1 MAKENYAA
9 IIDQDNVTEEV
20 KDIAVKYDP
29 LNRSGGEGF
38 HVNKDGKLEIEEHK
52 VMKSHRIIQDK
63 IPNDSIR
70 IVELPSESGQLIHQ
84 YGENGF
90 RMYNLPKPA
99 KGDVIGLLGRN
110 GIGKTTALKILSGEI
125 TPNMG
130 NHSEELDINQVV
142 DEISASVLVE
152 HLREAHKDRIS
163 VSRKPQIASEYSID
177 KKVLEV
183 LDIDKDIA
191 DELSIDRLLDKE
203 LSSLSGGELQR
214 VLVSNALSEESDVY
228 IFDEPSSFLDVRQ
241 RVDTSDVISEN
252 VADKST
258 TFVVDH
264 DLTFL
269 ESLCDTVHILY
280 GDTNNYGV
288 VSNPISTR
296 NGINDYVRGYVSSDD
311 VRIRD
316 TQFEFDIR
324 SSENKQLE
332 SERVSYSDFEV
343 SVGSFELSVSEGEIK
358 QSQVV
363 GILGENGLGKTTYA
377 KALAGQLDT
386 NMDFDFTVSYK
397 PQYLEVGEDS
407 ISTEA
412 YLSRIP
418 DINRSTMRD
427 MKRKLDIESLMQQDI
442 GSLSG
447 GELQKLSLAICL
459 SREADI
465 YLLDEPSA
473 YLDVETRNQVGQ
485 LLKGYSNKTGNPVL
499 VIDHDIFLIS
509 TVSDNVVVFSG
520 QSGSHGNATSVIGL
534 REGMNKFLS
543 EMDVTL
549 RKDRDTNRPKFN
561 SRGSQLDREQRNK
574 GEYYR

>member
-1 MAKENYAA
+1 MAKENYTA

-38 HVNKDGKLEIEEHK
+38 HVDKNGKLKIEEQK

-63 IPNDSIR
+63 IPNDSIN
-70 IVELPSESGQLIHQ
+70 IVELPSESGELIHQ

-90 RMYNLPKPA
+90 RIYNLPKPVE
-99 KGDVIGLLGRN
+99 GEIIGLLGRN
-110 GIGKTTALKILSGEI
+110 GIGKTTALRILSGETI
-125 TPNMG
+125 PNMG
-130 NHSEELDINQVV
+130 LHEEDLSIDDVV
-142 DEISASVLVE
+142 DQVTESILVE
-152 HLREAHKDRIS
+152 HLREAHKSDIS

-177 KKVLEV
+177 KKVSEV
-183 LDIDKDIA
+183 LDVEDSMSED
-191 DELSIDRLLDKE
+191 LSVNQLLDKK

-214 VLVSNALSEESDVY
+214 VLVLNALSNESDVY

-241 RVDTSDVISEN
+241 RVDASDVISEN
-252 VADKST
+252 VGDEST

-288 VSNPISTR
+288 VSNPVSTR

-311 VRIRD
+311 VKIRD

-324 SSENKQLE
+324 SSEDKQLE
-332 SERVSYSDFEV
+332 SSRVSYPDFKV
-343 SVGSFELSVSEGEIK
+343 NIGDFNLSVSEGDIK

-377 KALAGQLDT
+377 KALAGQLDST
-386 NMDFDFTVSYK
+386 ADFDFTVSYK
-397 PQYLEVGEDS
+397 PQYLEVNNGEMS
-407 ISTEA
+407 AQAYISQ
-412 YLSRIP
+412 IP
-418 DINRSTMRD
+418 NINMSTMKD
-427 MKRKLDIESLMQQDI
+427 MKRKLDIDGLMEQDL

-447 GELQKLSLAICL
+447 GELQKLSISICL
-459 SREADI
+459 SREADM

-473 YLDVETRNQVGQ
+473 YLDVETRNHVGQ
-485 LLKGYSNKTGNPVL
+485 LLKTYSNKTGNPVL

-509 TVSDNVVVFSG
+509 TVSDNVVVFTGDSG
-520 QSGSHGNATSVIGL
+520 NYGNATSVIGL
-534 REGMNKFLS
+534 EEGMNRFLS

-561 SRGSQLDREQRNK
+561 NRGSQLDRKQRSE
-574 GEYYR
+574 GEYYK